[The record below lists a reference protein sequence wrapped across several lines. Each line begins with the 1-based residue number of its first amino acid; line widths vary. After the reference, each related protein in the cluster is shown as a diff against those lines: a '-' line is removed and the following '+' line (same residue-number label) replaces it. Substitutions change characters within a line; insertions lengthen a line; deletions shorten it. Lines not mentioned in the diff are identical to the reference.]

1 MKAFAQLY
9 QDIDDT
15 NKTNEKVAAMAR
27 YFSEAPPADAA
38 WTVHFLTGRRPKRA
52 ANSTRMQQL
61 AAQLAGIPDW
71 LFGECYDAVGD
82 LAETISLILPD
93 FDRIESDR
101 SLSYWVEERLLRM
114 PGLTEE
120 DQVRALS
127 EDWRDLGRKER
138 FVYTKLI
145 TGAFRV
151 GVSQDLVVRALSQV
165 SGIPTPVI
173 AHRLMGDWVPTA
185 AFYEGLLGE
194 ATEDTDVSRPYPF
207 CLAHPLEQE
216 LVALGNIG
224 EWHAEW
230 KWDGIRAQLIR
241 REGQSFVWSRGEEL
255 ITDRFPEMVDIC
267 EAIPNG
273 TVLDG
278 EILAWGDGK
287 PQKFMALQRRIGR
300 KILSKKILQEVPAV
314 LVAFDLLEYEGVDLR
329 ERPFGERRLLL
340 ENLVD
345 QVNANAPR
353 QLTLEERVDAV
364 LGIEA
369 SADQPDEPVPGRSVE
384 PHASRLLLSSRVE
397 ADSWEELA
405 KAREGSRELNVEG
418 LMLKRLDSPYL
429 VGRKKG
435 LWWKWKI
442 DPLTVDAV
450 LIYAQRGSGKRASL
464 YTDYTFAVW
473 GDEGKLVPF
482 AKAYS
487 GLTDE
492 EIRRVDNWVR
502 RNTREKFGPVRTVE
516 PELVME
522 LAFEGIQ
529 LSNRHKSGLAVR
541 FPRIARWR
549 HDKRPEDADSLQ
561 SVRDMLE
568 AI

>member
-1 MKAFAQLY
+1 MRDFAALY
-9 QDIDDT
+9 QAIDET
-15 NKTNEKVAAMAR
+15 NKTNEKVTAIAR
-27 YFSEAPPADAA
+27 YFEAARPEDAA
-38 WTVHFLTGRRPKRA
+38 WAMNFLIGRRPKRM
-52 ANSTRMQQL
+52 ANSTRMQEL
-61 AAQLAGIPDW
+61 AAHMAGLPPW
-71 LFGECYDAVGD
+71 LFLECYDAVGD
-82 LAETISLILPD
+82 FAETISLILPD
-93 FDRIESDR
+93 FGEPSGDR
-101 SLSYWVEERLLRM
+101 SLRYWVEERLLRL
-114 PGLTEE
+114 PGLSEE
-120 DQVRALS
+120 EQVRALA
-127 EDWRDLGRKER
+127 EDWAELRGAER

-151 GVSQDLVVRALSQV
+151 GVSQELVVRALSQV
-165 SGIPTPVI
+165 SGVPRPTI
-173 AHRLMGDWVPTA
+173 AHRLMGDWVPTP
-185 AFYEGLLGE
+185 AFYEGLLSE
-194 ATEDTDVSRPYPF
+194 ATPDTDVSKPYPF
-207 CLAHPLEQE
+207 CLAHPLEQAPE
-216 LVALGNIG
+216 GLGPIE

-267 EAIPNG
+267 EALPNG

-278 EILAWGDGK
+278 EILAWGNGK

-300 KILSKKILQEVPAV
+300 KLLSKKILQEVPAV
-314 LVAFDLLEYEGVDLR
+314 LVAFDLLELRGEDLR
-329 ERPFGERRLLL
+329 ETPFEERRRLLA
-340 ENLVD
+340 EVIAE
-345 QVNANAPR
+345 VNANAPR
-353 QLTLEERVDAV
+353 QLTLSGEEPEYRLQLSPRV
-364 LGIEA
+364 LA
-369 SADQPDEPVPGRSVE
+369 SSWEDLAAARQ
-384 PHASRLLLSSRVE
+384 ASR
-397 ADSWEELA
+397 D
-405 KAREGSRELNVEG
+405 GNVEG

-442 DPLTVDAV
+442 EPFTVDAV

-473 GDEGKLVPF
+473 DDEGKLVPF

-492 EIRRVDNWVR
+492 EIRKVDSWVR

-516 PELVME
+516 AELVME

-529 LSNRHKSGLAVR
+529 ISTRHKSGLAVR

-549 HDKRPEDADSLQ
+549 HDKKPPDADSLA
-561 SVRDMLE
+561 SVRAMLE
-568 AI
+568 AHKD